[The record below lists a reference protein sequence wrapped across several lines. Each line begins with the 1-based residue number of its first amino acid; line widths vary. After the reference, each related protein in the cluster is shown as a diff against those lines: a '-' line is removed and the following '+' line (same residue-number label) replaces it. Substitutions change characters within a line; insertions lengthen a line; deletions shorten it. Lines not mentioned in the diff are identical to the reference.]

1 MNRDKIFS
9 LNELKD
15 VLGLYRNTGGRIV
28 FTNGCFDIMHAG
40 HAQYL
45 EEARSMG
52 DVLIVAINS
61 DASVRRLKGPKRP
74 VIGQQDRALMLAAL
88 ESVDYVVIFEED
100 TPYEVIKILEPD
112 LLVKGGDW
120 TPDQIVGADIVLARG
135 GEVKSLPFRP
145 GLSTSSIIERIRESM

>member
-45 EEARSMG
+45 EEARAMG
-52 DVLIVAINS
+52 DVLIVAMNS

>member
-45 EEARSMG
+45 EEARAMG

>member
-1 MNRDKIFS
+1 MNRDKIYS
-9 LNELKD
+9 LNELED
-15 VLGLYRNTGGRIV
+15 VLVLYRNTGGHIV

-45 EEARSMG
+45 EEARAMG
-52 DVLIVAINS
+52 DVLIVAMNS

>member
-45 EEARSMG
+45 EEARAMG
-52 DVLIVAINS
+52 DVLIVAMNS

-74 VIGQQDRALMLAAL
+74 VIGQEDRALMLAAL

-100 TPYEVIKILEPD
+100 TPYEVINILEPD

>member
-1 MNRDKIFS
+1 MNRDKIYS
-9 LNELKD
+9 LNELED
-15 VLGLYRNTGGRIV
+15 VLVLYRNTGGRIV

-45 EEARSMG
+45 EEARAMG
-52 DVLIVAINS
+52 DVLIVAMNS

-100 TPYEVIKILEPD
+100 TPYEVINILEPD

>member
-100 TPYEVIKILEPD
+100 TPYEVINILEPD

>member
-45 EEARSMG
+45 EEARAMG
-52 DVLIVAINS
+52 ESYRS
-61 DASVRRLKGPKRP
+61 DELRRECQTPEGSKRP
-74 VIGQQDRALMLAAL
+74 VIGQEDRALMLAAL

-145 GLSTSSIIERIRESM
+145 GLSTSSIIERVRESM

>member
-45 EEARSMG
+45 EEARAMG
-52 DVLIVAINS
+52 DVLIVAMNS

-100 TPYEVIKILEPD
+100 TPYEVINILEPD

>member
-52 DVLIVAINS
+52 DVLIVAMNS

>member
-1 MNRDKIFS
+1 MNRDKIYS
-9 LNELKD
+9 LNELED
-15 VLGLYRNTGGRIV
+15 VLVLYRNTGGRIV

-45 EEARSMG
+45 EEARAMG
-52 DVLIVAINS
+52 DVLIVAMNS

-74 VIGQQDRALMLAAL
+74 VIGQPDRALMLAAL

-112 LLVKGGDW
+112 ILVKGGDW
-120 TPDQIVGADIVLARG
+120 TADQIVGADIVLARG

>member
-1 MNRDKIFS
+1 MNRDKIYS
-9 LNELKD
+9 LNELED
-15 VLGLYRNTGGRIV
+15 VLVLYRNTGGRIV

-45 EEARSMG
+45 EEARAMG
-52 DVLIVAINS
+52 DVLIVAMNS

>member
-1 MNRDKIFS
+1 MNRDKIYS
-9 LNELKD
+9 LNELED
-15 VLGLYRNTGGRIV
+15 VLVLYRNTGGRIV

-45 EEARSMG
+45 EEARAMG
-52 DVLIVAINS
+52 DVLIVAMNS

-112 LLVKGGDW
+112 ILVKGGDW
-120 TPDQIVGADIVLARG
+120 TADQIVGADIVLARG

>member
-45 EEARSMG
+45 EEARAMG

-145 GLSTSSIIERIRESM
+145 GLSTSSIIERVRESM

>member
-1 MNRDKIFS
+1 
-9 LNELKD
+9 
-15 VLGLYRNTGGRIV
+15 
-28 FTNGCFDIMHAG
+28 
-40 HAQYL
+40 
-45 EEARSMG
+45 MG
-52 DVLIVAINS
+52 DVLIVAMNS

-100 TPYEVIKILEPD
+100 TPYEVINILEPD

>member
-40 HAQYL
+40 HAEYL

-88 ESVDYVVIFEED
+88 ASVDYVVVFEED
-100 TPYEVIKILEPD
+100 TPYELIKVLQPD

-120 TPDQIVGADIVLARG
+120 APDQIVGADIVLAKG
-135 GEVKSLPFRP
+135 GGVMSLPFRP
-145 GLSTSSIIERIRESM
+145 GLSTTTIIARIRETM